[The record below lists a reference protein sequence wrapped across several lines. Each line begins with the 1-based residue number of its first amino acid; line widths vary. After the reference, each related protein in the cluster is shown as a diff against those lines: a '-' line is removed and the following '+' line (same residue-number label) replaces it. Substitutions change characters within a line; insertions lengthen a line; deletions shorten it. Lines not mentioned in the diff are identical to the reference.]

1 MNIYNDFFTSTEYK
15 RNGIIS
21 IGAFETLH
29 IGHQKLLS
37 DMVNVANKK
46 NLDSYVLTFIESP
59 KKFNDEKNILELADK
74 LTMLEKLGI
83 QNTILCSFTK
93 ELKELNP
100 IIFSKIL
107 HKNFGIVSYY
117 EGNDFHFGI
126 NKSGD
131 LNLLKNEGFDIFTE
145 ETFKF
150 DGKKV
155 STSEIKKYIK
165 SGSIVEANCRLGYNY
180 FIKGVV
186 TKGKQMGRTIGFP
199 TMNIQNNN
207 VLYPKAGS
215 YFTTTEV
222 NNKSYSSM
230 TFVSDS
236 IVETHLIGY
245 KDYTYGFPIRV
256 DFLQK
261 IRDNKP
267 FCSFDEL
274 KEQLRIDLD
283 MTKKY
288 FRQS

>member
-117 EGNDFHFGI
+117 EGKDFHFGI

-245 KDYTYGFPIRV
+245 KDYAYGFPIRV

>member
-1 MNIYNDFFTSTEYK
+1 MNIYNDFSKPKEYK
-15 RNGIIS
+15 RNGIVS

-29 IGHQKLLS
+29 IGHQKLLHN
-37 DMVNVANKK
+37 MLNIAKK
-46 NLDSYVLTFIESP
+46 ENLESYVFTFTESP
-59 KKFNDEKNILELADK
+59 KKADDDKSILEVPDK
-74 LTMLEKLGI
+74 LEMFEKLGI
-83 QNTILCSFTK
+83 QNIILCDFSK
-93 ELKELNP
+93 ELKELP
-100 IIFSKIL
+100 PTVFSKL
-107 HKNFGIVSYY
+107 LNNNFGIISYY
-117 EGNDFHFGI
+117 EGEDFHFGI
-126 NKSGD
+126 NKSG
-131 LNLLKNEGFDIFTE
+131 NLKLLQDEGFEVFTE

-165 SGSIVEANCRLGYNY
+165 SGSITEVNNRLGYSY

-199 TMNIQNNN
+199 TMNIQNSS

-215 YFTTTEV
+215 YFTTTKV
-222 NNKSYSSM
+222 GNNKYPSM
-230 TFVSDS
+230 TFVSKS
-236 IVETHLIGY
+236 IIETHLIGY
-245 KDYTYGFPIRV
+245 ENYAYGFPIRV

-267 FCSFDEL
+267 FNSFDEL

>member
-1 MNIYNDFFTSTEYK
+1 M
-15 RNGIIS
+15 
-21 IGAFETLH
+21 
-29 IGHQKLLS
+29 
-37 DMVNVANKK
+37 
-46 NLDSYVLTFIESP
+46 
-59 KKFNDEKNILELADK
+59 
-74 LTMLEKLGI
+74 
-83 QNTILCSFTK
+83 
-93 ELKELNP
+93 
-100 IIFSKIL
+100 
-107 HKNFGIVSYY
+107 
-117 EGNDFHFGI
+117 
-126 NKSGD
+126 
-131 LNLLKNEGFDIFTE
+131 LKNEGFDIFTE

-222 NNKSYSSM
+222 NNKSYPSM
-230 TFVSDS
+230 TFVGDS

-267 FCSFDEL
+267 FNSFDEL

>member
-1 MNIYNDFFTSTEYK
+1 MQNNYQLEEIEEQAYNYGVIRHKYYK
-15 RNGIIS
+15 VLNW
-21 IGAFETLH
+21 
-29 IGHQKLLS
+29 
-37 DMVNVANKK
+37 DN
-46 NLDSYVLTFIESP
+46 NLDKLQEYVKAHREINCDILPFDYFKGWSP
-59 KKFNDEKNILELADK
+59 EEVDE
-74 LTMLEKLGI
+74 
-83 QNTILCSFTK
+83 F
-93 ELKELNP
+93 LN
-100 IIFSKIL
+100 
-107 HKNFGIVSYY
+107 
-117 EGNDFHFGI
+117 
-126 NKSGD
+126 
-131 LNLLKNEGFDIFTE
+131 IFTE

-199 TMNIQNNN
+199 TMNIQNDN

-222 NNKSYSSM
+222 NNKNYPSM

-245 KDYTYGFPIRV
+245 KDYAYGFPIRV

-261 IRDNKP
+261 IIFNV
-267 FCSFDEL
+267 
-274 KEQLRIDLD
+274 
-283 MTKKY
+283 
-288 FRQS
+288 

>member
-1 MNIYNDFFTSTEYK
+1 MNIYDDFSKPIEYT

-21 IGAFETLH
+21 IGTFEALH
-29 IGHQKLLS
+29 LGHQKLLLN
-37 DMVNVANKK
+37 MLNVAKEK
-46 NLDSYVLTFIESP
+46 NLESYVLTFIESP
-59 KKFNDEKNILELADK
+59 KKINNEKSILELSDK
-74 LTMLEKLGI
+74 LSMFEKLGI
-83 QNTILCSFTK
+83 QNVILCNFNSNIK
-93 ELKELNP
+93 NLDP
-100 IIFSKIL
+100 VIFSKIL
-107 HKNFGIVSYY
+107 LKNFGIVSYY
-117 EGNDFHFGI
+117 EGEDFYFGI
-126 NKSGD
+126 NKSGN
-131 LNLLKNEGFDIFTE
+131 LKLLKNEGFEVFTE
-145 ETFKF
+145 ETFKI

-165 SGSIVEANCRLGYNY
+165 SGSITEVNNRLGYNY

-186 TKGKQMGRTIGFP
+186 TKGKQMGRIIGFP

-215 YFTTTEV
+215 YFTTTSVDNRE
-222 NNKSYSSM
+222 YPSM
-230 TFVSDS
+230 TFVSES

-245 KDYTYGFPIRV
+245 KDYAYGFSIRV

-267 FCSFDEL
+267 FNSFDEL